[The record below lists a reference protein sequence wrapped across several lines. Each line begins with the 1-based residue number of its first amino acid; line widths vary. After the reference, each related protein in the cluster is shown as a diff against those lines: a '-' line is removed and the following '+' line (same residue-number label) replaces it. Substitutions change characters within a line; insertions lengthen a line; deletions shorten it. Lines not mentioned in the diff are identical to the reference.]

1 MHQLRRKKKRG
12 KKYVQLE
19 KNKRRIIAMVNN
31 TTTTINDEN
40 EKRKKL
46 NKFCEKLM
54 HNFEHVVTNTTELS
68 YLSVSL
74 FLTGIFLLFFFRAY
88 HYGTR
93 NQVSSQFKNK
103 IQLLYTPYSLGALQT
118 EDCYTY

>member
-74 FLTGIFLLFFFRAY
+74 FLTGIFLLFFFG
-88 HYGTR
+88 HTIMVPVTKCPV
-93 NQVSSQFKNK
+93 NLKTK
-103 IQLLYTPYSLGALQT
+103 YSYSTLPTA
-118 EDCYTY
+118 